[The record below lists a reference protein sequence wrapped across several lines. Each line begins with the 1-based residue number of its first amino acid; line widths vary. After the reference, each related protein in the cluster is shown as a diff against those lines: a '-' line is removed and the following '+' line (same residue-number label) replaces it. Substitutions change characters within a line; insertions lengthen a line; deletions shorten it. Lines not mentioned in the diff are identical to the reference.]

1 MDSFLTALA
10 IGIGIGLIAG
20 IFIARRSAR
29 EAPIY
34 GGLPALALHYIGA
47 SLFVSALPSALT
59 SLILG
64 RGLLGALTA
73 AFTCVIASLIAFLIF
88 ATVEAPARAARAPQE
103 QEEEVWTAEK
113 ARTSGL

>member
-1 MDSFLTALA
+1 MDSLLTALA
-10 IGIGIGLIAG
+10 IGVSIGLIAG

-34 GGLPALALHYIGA
+34 GGLPALALHYVGA
-47 SLFVSALPSALT
+47 SLFISSLPTALT

-64 RGLLGALTA
+64 RGLLGAVTA
-73 AFTCVIASLIAFLIF
+73 AFTCVIASLITFIVF
-88 ATVEAPARAARAPQE
+88 AIVEAPARAARAPQE
-103 QEEEVWTAEK
+103 EEGWTAEK